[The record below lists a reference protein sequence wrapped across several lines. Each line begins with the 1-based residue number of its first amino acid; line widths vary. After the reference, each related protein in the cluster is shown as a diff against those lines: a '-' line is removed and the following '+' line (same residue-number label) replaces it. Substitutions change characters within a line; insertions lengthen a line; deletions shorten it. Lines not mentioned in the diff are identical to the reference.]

1 MSIILS
7 IKTIIFLFIL
17 RLKSVVHKI
26 KILKENASK
35 NQKHK
40 PSLKN
45 ESSPRALPLHYP
57 SLLQNIYA

>member
-17 RLKSVVHKI
+17 GLKSVVHKI

-45 ESSPRALPLHYP
+45 ESSP
-57 SLLQNIYA
+57 